1 MQRHPHQNP
10 KCYPHQYLNGILY
23 RNRKKEN
30 SYGTTKTSNSQ
41 SSLSKNK
48 AGDVTILDFKIYYNI
63 MVIKTVRWASL
74 VVQQLRI
81 HLLMQGTWV
90 RSLVPEGPTCWGAAK
105 PSGHNYW
112 ACVLQLLKPACL
124 EPALHN
130 KRSRC
135 DEKPMHRDWRV
146 APARHN
152 WRQVCMQQWRPS
164 AAKTNKQ
171 IWKTTVW

>member
-90 RSLVPEGPTCWGAAK
+90 RSLVPEGPTC
-105 PSGHNYW
+105 
-112 ACVLQLLKPACL
+112 
-124 EPALHN
+124 
-130 KRSRC
+130 
-135 DEKPMHRDWRV
+135 
-146 APARHN
+146 
-152 WRQVCMQQWRPS
+152 
-164 AAKTNKQ
+164 
-171 IWKTTVW
+171 